1 MPSSKLPERLQ
12 VKQFALQNSYLR
24 ASIPVAEFSRLSAM
38 LVNTTGAVQV
48 ELQGEQDPAGHRL
61 VRMSF
66 EASLDV
72 ECQVC
77 LAPYQFSARS
87 EKLLLPVVTESQMD
101 AAPADLEP
109 VLMDES
115 GLDIMTVLE
124 DELILALPLV
134 ARHPTCAEQA
144 PQTAGQE
151 AVELAVE
158 QKESPFAVLKD
169 FKDQ

>member
-1 MPSSKLPERLQ
+1 
-12 VKQFALQNSYLR
+12 
-24 ASIPVAEFSRLSAM
+24 M
-38 LVNTTGAVQV
+38 LVDAGGNVRV
-48 ELQGEQDPAGHRL
+48 ELQGEQDPAGHNL
-61 VRMSF
+61 IRMS
-66 EASLDV
+66 LDAELVV

-77 LAPYQFSARS
+77 LTPYQFAAQA
-87 EKLLLPVVTESQMD
+87 EKRLLPVLTETQME

-134 ARHPTCAEQA
+134 ARHPSCAVQD
-144 PQTAGQE
+144 PRTAGQE
-151 AVELAVE
+151 AVEAVVE